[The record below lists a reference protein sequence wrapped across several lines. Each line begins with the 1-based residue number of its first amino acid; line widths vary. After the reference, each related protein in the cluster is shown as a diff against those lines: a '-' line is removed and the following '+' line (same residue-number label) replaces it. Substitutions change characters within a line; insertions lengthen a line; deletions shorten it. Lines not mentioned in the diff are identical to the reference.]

1 MILAILRGI
10 LGIAEIAVI
19 RDGVKKLPKRTPRAK
34 KRPRGCLSFTIERR

>member
-19 RDGVKKLPKRTPRAK
+19 RDGVKKLPKRTPRPK
-34 KRPRGCLSFTIERR
+34 KPRGCLSFTIERR